1 MTVDLVSLTVIMLVA
16 VLCPVIVQ
24 IVPGKPVPQTVLLLL
39 AGALLG
45 PHMFGV
51 IQVSDSVQLLSE
63 LGLAFLFLLAGYEI
77 DLKQLGGHQG
87 RVGLATWAATFV
99 LAFAV
104 ITFVPFFKQH
114 DMTGMAAVITLT
126 TTALG
131 TLMPILKERGLEGTP
146 VGNAVVAYGTWGELC
161 PVLMMAVLLSTRSQ
175 WQTFLTLA
183 VFAGICVVAALLPA
197 KARKAGNRFYRLVTK
212 HSNISE
218 QVLMRLTVLLLI
230 TLVTVSAIFDLDVVL
245 GAFAAGFILRYV
257 IPEGSQTL
265 ETRLDGISYG
275 FFIPI
280 FFVVSGAAIDLRA
293 VGGNPGLLIVF
304 IIMLMLIRA
313 VPVYIAMSLDRKA
326 NPMSSHHRV
335 TVAVYCATALPL
347 IVAVTTVAV
356 KAGTMQQ
363 MTASTLVAAG
373 AVTVFLM
380 PLLAGLTYRVADV
393 HPVTAIGEIAHDP
406 HEYRQILHEHLEMAH
421 LLRHAERMD
430 VFVARMD
437 TLPPAAS
444 AADAQLR
451 AELVQRAERERDR
464 CLRELG
470 IDPAIAQEYRE
481 HREDTV
487 KRWRQARKRA
497 AGDAAGVRAAGGAR
511 AGADGVRADTGA
523 AGGAAGGVDGAR
535 AAAGAAGGAAGGG
548 AAGGA
553 TGNAADDGA
562 VDGES
567 GGATGCASG
576 KSGDAA
582 N

>member
-1 MTVDLVSLTVIMLVA
+1 MSQYVAHLVLGHKTAIFRHRDDNGGMTVDLVSLTIIMLVA

-24 IVPGKPVPQTVLLLL
+24 LIPGKPVPQTVLLLL

-51 IQVSDSVQLLSE
+51 IQVSESVQLLSE

-77 DLKQLGGHQG
+77 DPKQLGGHQG

-104 ITFVPFFKQH
+104 ITFVPYFNRH

-183 VFAGICVVAALLPA
+183 VFAAICVVAALVPA
-197 KARKAGNRFYRLVTK
+197 KARKAGNRFYRLVAK

-218 QVLMRLTVLLLI
+218 QMLMRLTVLLLI

-280 FFVVSGAAIDLRA
+280 FFVVSGAAIDLKA

-304 IIMLMLIRA
+304 IVVLMLIRA

-406 HEYRQILHEHLEMAH
+406 HDYRQILHEHIEMAH

-444 AADAQLR
+444 AADAKLR

-470 IDPAIAQEYRE
+470 IDPATAQEY
-481 HREDTV
+481 REDTV
-487 KRWRQARKRA
+487 KRWRQAASKR
-497 AGDAAGVRAAGGAR
+497 
-511 AGADGVRADTGA
+511 
-523 AGGAAGGVDGAR
+523 AGGAAGAGGTGGS
-535 AAAGAAGGAAGGG
+535 AAGDADTGSAGAA
-548 AAGGA
+548 
-553 TGNAADDGA
+553 DGA
-562 VDGES
+562 GAGDAGAS
-567 GGATGCASG
+567 GGATR
-576 KSGDAA
+576 
-582 N
+582 

>member
-1 MTVDLVSLTVIMLVA
+1 MLVHVANSDIVALPYRVGGDSSKAPVACRCSTITLSRRRTIVVYWRKSPVFRRSDDNGGMTVDLVSLTIIMLVA

-24 IVPGKPVPQTVLLLL
+24 IIPGKPVPQTMLLLL

-45 PHMFGV
+45 PHMFGI
-51 IQVSDSVQLLSE
+51 IQVSDSVELLSE

-77 DLKQLGGHQG
+77 DPKQLSGHQG

-104 ITFVPFFKQH
+104 IMGVPYFKQH

-131 TLMPILKERGLEGTP
+131 TLMPILKERDLEGTP

-304 IIMLMLIRA
+304 IVMLMLIRA
-313 VPVYIAMSLDRKA
+313 VPVYIAMSLDRKT

-406 HEYRQILHEHLEMAH
+406 HDYRQILHEHLEMAH

-444 AADAQLR
+444 AADAKLR

-470 IDPAIAQEYRE
+470 IDPATAQEYRE
-481 HREDTV
+481 DTM

-497 AGDAAGVRAAGGAR
+497 AGD
-511 AGADGVRADTGA
+511 GA
-523 AGGAAGGVDGAR
+523 ACADA
-535 AAAGAAGGAAGGG
+535 G

-553 TGNAADDGA
+553 TG
-562 VDGES
+562 
-567 GGATGCASG
+567 

>member
-1 MTVDLVSLTVIMLVA
+1 MSQYVAHLVLGHKTAIFRHRDDNGGMTVDLVSLTIIMLVA

-24 IVPGKPVPQTVLLLL
+24 LIPGKPVPQTVLLLL

-51 IQVSDSVQLLSE
+51 IQVSESVQLLSE

-77 DLKQLGGHQG
+77 DPKQLGGHQG

-104 ITFVPFFKQH
+104 ITFVPYFNRH

-183 VFAGICVVAALLPA
+183 VFAAICVVAALVPA
-197 KARKAGNRFYRLVTK
+197 KARKAGNRFYRLVAK

-280 FFVVSGAAIDLRA
+280 FFVVSGAAIDLKA

-304 IIMLMLIRA
+304 IVVLMLIRA

-406 HEYRQILHEHLEMAH
+406 HDYRQILHEHIEMAH

-444 AADAQLR
+444 AADAKLR

-470 IDPAIAQEYRE
+470 IDPATAQEY
-481 HREDTV
+481 REDTV
-487 KRWRQARKRA
+487 KRWRQAASKR
-497 AGDAAGVRAAGGAR
+497 
-511 AGADGVRADTGA
+511 
-523 AGGAAGGVDGAR
+523 AGGAAGAGGTGGS
-535 AAAGAAGGAAGGG
+535 AAGDADTGSAGAA
-548 AAGGA
+548 
-553 TGNAADDGA
+553 DGA
-562 VDGES
+562 GAGDAGAS
-567 GGATGCASG
+567 GGVA
-576 KSGDAA
+576 
-582 N
+582 

>member
-1 MTVDLVSLTVIMLVA
+1 MSQYVAHLVLGHKTAIFRHRDDNGGMTVDLVSLTIIMLVA

-24 IVPGKPVPQTVLLLL
+24 LIPGKPVPQTVLLLL

-51 IQVSDSVQLLSE
+51 IQVSESVQLLSE

-77 DLKQLGGHQG
+77 DPKQLGGHQG

-104 ITFVPFFKQH
+104 ITFVPYFNRH

-183 VFAGICVVAALLPA
+183 VFAAICAVAALVPA
-197 KARKAGNRFYRLVTK
+197 KARKAGNRFYRLVAK

-280 FFVVSGAAIDLRA
+280 FFVVSGAAIDLKA

-304 IIMLMLIRA
+304 IVVLMLIRA

-406 HEYRQILHEHLEMAH
+406 HDYRQILHEHIEMAH

-444 AADAQLR
+444 AADAKLR

-470 IDPAIAQEYRE
+470 IDPATAQEY
-481 HREDTV
+481 REDTV
-487 KRWRQARKRA
+487 KRWRQAASKR
-497 AGDAAGVRAAGGAR
+497 
-511 AGADGVRADTGA
+511 
-523 AGGAAGGVDGAR
+523 AGGAAGAGGTGGS
-535 AAAGAAGGAAGGG
+535 AAGDADTGSAGAA
-548 AAGGA
+548 
-553 TGNAADDGA
+553 DGA
-562 VDGES
+562 GAGDAGAS
-567 GGATGCASG
+567 GGATR
-576 KSGDAA
+576 
-582 N
+582 

>member
-1 MTVDLVSLTVIMLVA
+1 MSQYVAHLVLGHKTAIFRHRDDNGGMTVDLVSLTIIMLVA

-24 IVPGKPVPQTVLLLL
+24 LIPGKPVPQTVLLLL

-51 IQVSDSVQLLSE
+51 IQVSESVQLLSE

-77 DLKQLGGHQG
+77 DPKQLGGHQG

-104 ITFVPFFKQH
+104 ITFVPYFKRH

-183 VFAGICVVAALLPA
+183 VFAVICAVAALVPA

-280 FFVVSGAAIDLRA
+280 FFVVSGAAIDLKA

-304 IIMLMLIRA
+304 IVVLMLIRA

-406 HEYRQILHEHLEMAH
+406 HDYRQILHEHIEMAH

-444 AADAQLR
+444 AADAKLR

-470 IDPAIAQEYRE
+470 IDPATAQEY
-481 HREDTV
+481 REDTV
-487 KRWRQARKRA
+487 KRWRQAASKR
-497 AGDAAGVRAAGGAR
+497 
-511 AGADGVRADTGA
+511 
-523 AGGAAGGVDGAR
+523 AGGAAGAGGTGGS
-535 AAAGAAGGAAGGG
+535 AAGDADTGSAGAA
-548 AAGGA
+548 
-553 TGNAADDGA
+553 DGA
-562 VDGES
+562 GAGDAGAS
-567 GGATGCASG
+567 GGATR
-576 KSGDAA
+576 
-582 N
+582 

>member
-1 MTVDLVSLTVIMLVA
+1 MIVDLVSLTIIMLVA

-24 IVPGKPVPQTVLLLL
+24 LIPGKPVPQTVLLLL

-51 IQVSDSVQLLSE
+51 IQVSESVQLLSE

-77 DLKQLGGHQG
+77 DPKQLGGHQG

-104 ITFVPFFKQH
+104 ITFVPYFKRH

-131 TLMPILKERGLEGTP
+131 TLMPILKERGLEGTPGTP

-175 WQTFLTLA
+175 WQTFITLA
-183 VFAGICVVAALLPA
+183 VFAAICVVAALVPA

-280 FFVVSGAAIDLRA
+280 FFVVSGAAIDLKA

-304 IIMLMLIRA
+304 IVVLMLIRA

-326 NPMSSHHRV
+326 NPISSHHRV

-373 AVTVFLM
+373 AVTMFLM

-406 HEYRQILHEHLEMAH
+406 HDYRQILHEHIEMAH

-444 AADAQLR
+444 AADAKLR

-470 IDPAIAQEYRE
+470 IDPATAQEY
-481 HREDTV
+481 REDTV
-487 KRWRQARKRA
+487 KRWRQAASKR
-497 AGDAAGVRAAGGAR
+497 
-511 AGADGVRADTGA
+511 
-523 AGGAAGGVDGAR
+523 AGGAAGAGGTGGS
-535 AAAGAAGGAAGGG
+535 AAGDADTGSAGAA
-548 AAGGA
+548 
-553 TGNAADDGA
+553 DGA
-562 VDGES
+562 GAGDAGAS
-567 GGATGCASG
+567 GGATR
-576 KSGDAA
+576 
-582 N
+582 

>member
-1 MTVDLVSLTVIMLVA
+1 MSQYVAHLVLGHKTAIFRHRDDNGGMTVDLVSLTIIMLVA

-24 IVPGKPVPQTVLLLL
+24 LIPGKPVPQTVLLLL

-51 IQVSDSVQLLSE
+51 IQVSESVQLLSE

-77 DLKQLGGHQG
+77 DPKQLGGHQG

-104 ITFVPFFKQH
+104 ITFVPYFNRH

-183 VFAGICVVAALLPA
+183 VFAAICVVAALVPA
-197 KARKAGNRFYRLVTK
+197 KARKAGNRFYRLVAK

-280 FFVVSGAAIDLRA
+280 FFVVSGAAIDLKA

-304 IIMLMLIRA
+304 IVVLMLIRA

-406 HEYRQILHEHLEMAH
+406 HDYRQILHEHIEMAH

-444 AADAQLR
+444 AADAKLR

-470 IDPAIAQEYRE
+470 IDPATAQEY
-481 HREDTV
+481 REDTV
-487 KRWRQARKRA
+487 KRWRQAASKR
-497 AGDAAGVRAAGGAR
+497 
-511 AGADGVRADTGA
+511 
-523 AGGAAGGVDGAR
+523 AGGAAGAGGTGGS
-535 AAAGAAGGAAGGG
+535 AAGDADTGSAGAA
-548 AAGGA
+548 
-553 TGNAADDGA
+553 DGA
-562 VDGES
+562 GAGDAGAS
-567 GGATGCASG
+567 GGATR
-576 KSGDAA
+576 
-582 N
+582 

>member
-1 MTVDLVSLTVIMLVA
+1 MSQYVAHLVLGHKTAIFRHRDDNGGMTVDLVSLTIIMLVA

-24 IVPGKPVPQTVLLLL
+24 LIPGKPVPQTVLLLL

-51 IQVSDSVQLLSE
+51 IQVSESVQLLSE

-77 DLKQLGGHQG
+77 DPKQLGGHQG

-104 ITFVPFFKQH
+104 ITFVPYFNRH

-131 TLMPILKERGLEGTP
+131 TLMPILKERGLEGTL

-183 VFAGICVVAALLPA
+183 VFAAICVVAALVPA
-197 KARKAGNRFYRLVTK
+197 KARKAGNRFYRLVAK

-280 FFVVSGAAIDLRA
+280 FFVVSGAAIDLKA

-304 IIMLMLIRA
+304 IVVLMLIRA

-406 HEYRQILHEHLEMAH
+406 HDYRQILHEHIEMAH

-444 AADAQLR
+444 AADAKLR

-470 IDPAIAQEYRE
+470 IDPATAQEY
-481 HREDTV
+481 REDTV
-487 KRWRQARKRA
+487 KRWRQAASKRAGGAASAGGTGGSA
-497 AGDAAGVRAAGGAR
+497 AGDA
-511 AGADGVRADTGA
+511 DTGS
-523 AGGAAGGVDGAR
+523 
-535 AAAGAAGGAAGGG
+535 AGAA
-548 AAGGA
+548 
-553 TGNAADDGA
+553 DGA
-562 VDGES
+562 GAGDAGAS
-567 GGATGCASG
+567 GGATR
-576 KSGDAA
+576 
-582 N
+582 

>member
-1 MTVDLVSLTVIMLVA
+1 MTVDLVSLTIIMLVA

-24 IVPGKPVPQTVLLLL
+24 LVPGKPVPQTVLLLL

-51 IQVSDSVQLLSE
+51 IQVSESVQLLSE

-77 DLKQLGGHQG
+77 DPKQLGGHQG

-104 ITFVPFFKQH
+104 ITFVPYFKRH

-183 VFAGICVVAALLPA
+183 VFAVICAIAALVPA

-280 FFVVSGAAIDLRA
+280 FFVVSGAAIDLKA

-304 IIMLMLIRA
+304 IVVLMLIRA

-406 HEYRQILHEHLEMAH
+406 HDYRQILHEHIEMAH

-444 AADAQLR
+444 AADAKLR

-470 IDPAIAQEYRE
+470 IDPATAREY
-481 HREDTV
+481 REDTV
-487 KRWRQARKRA
+487 KRWRQAASKRAGGAASAGGTGGSA
-497 AGDAAGVRAAGGAR
+497 AGDAGAGD
-511 AGADGVRADTGA
+511 AGAGDAGA
-523 AGGAAGGVDGAR
+523 SGGAA
-535 AAAGAAGGAAGGG
+535 
-548 AAGGA
+548 
-553 TGNAADDGA
+553 
-562 VDGES
+562 
-567 GGATGCASG
+567 
-576 KSGDAA
+576 
-582 N
+582 

>member
-1 MTVDLVSLTVIMLVA
+1 MSQYVAHLVLGHKTAIFRHRDDNGGMTVDLVSLTIIMLVA

-24 IVPGKPVPQTVLLLL
+24 LIPGKPVPQTVLLLL

-51 IQVSDSVQLLSE
+51 IQVSESVQLLSE

-77 DLKQLGGHQG
+77 DPKQLGGHQG

-104 ITFVPFFKQH
+104 ITFVPYFNRH

-183 VFAGICVVAALLPA
+183 VFAAICAVAALVPA
-197 KARKAGNRFYRLVTK
+197 KARKAGNRFYRLVAK

-280 FFVVSGAAIDLRA
+280 FFVVSGAAIDLKA

-304 IIMLMLIRA
+304 IVVLMLIRA

-406 HEYRQILHEHLEMAH
+406 HDYRQILHEHIEMAH

-444 AADAQLR
+444 AADAKLR

-470 IDPAIAQEYRE
+470 IDPATAQEY
-481 HREDTV
+481 REDTV
-487 KRWRQARKRA
+487 KRWRQAASKRAGGAASAGGTGGSA
-497 AGDAAGVRAAGGAR
+497 AGDA
-511 AGADGVRADTGA
+511 DTGS
-523 AGGAAGGVDGAR
+523 
-535 AAAGAAGGAAGGG
+535 AGAA
-548 AAGGA
+548 
-553 TGNAADDGA
+553 DGA
-562 VDGES
+562 GAGDAGAS
-567 GGATGCASG
+567 GGATR
-576 KSGDAA
+576 
-582 N
+582 

>member
-1 MTVDLVSLTVIMLVA
+1 MSQYVAHLVLGHKTAIFRHRDDNGGMTVDLVSLTIIMLVA

-24 IVPGKPVPQTVLLLL
+24 LIPGKPVPQTVLLLL

-51 IQVSDSVQLLSE
+51 IQVSESVQLLSE

-77 DLKQLGGHQG
+77 DPKQLGGHQG

-104 ITFVPFFKQH
+104 ITFVPYFNRH

-183 VFAGICVVAALLPA
+183 VFAAICVVAALVPA
-197 KARKAGNRFYRLVTK
+197 KARKAGNRFYRLVAK

-280 FFVVSGAAIDLRA
+280 FFVVSGAAIDLKA

-304 IIMLMLIRA
+304 IVVLMLIRA

-406 HEYRQILHEHLEMAH
+406 HDYRQILHEHIEMAH

-444 AADAQLR
+444 AADAKLR

-470 IDPAIAQEYRE
+470 IDPATAQEY
-481 HREDTV
+481 REDTV
-487 KRWRQARKRA
+487 KRWRQAASKRAGGAASAGGTGGSA
-497 AGDAAGVRAAGGAR
+497 AGDA
-511 AGADGVRADTGA
+511 DTGS
-523 AGGAAGGVDGAR
+523 
-535 AAAGAAGGAAGGG
+535 AGAA
-548 AAGGA
+548 
-553 TGNAADDGA
+553 DGA
-562 VDGES
+562 GAGDAGAS
-567 GGATGCASG
+567 GGATR
-576 KSGDAA
+576 
-582 N
+582 

>member
-24 IVPGKPVPQTVLLLL
+24 IIPGKPVPQTVLLLL

-77 DLKQLGGHQG
+77 DPKQLGGHQG
-87 RVGLATWAATFV
+87 RIGLATWAATFV

-313 VPVYIAMSLDRKA
+313 VPVYIAMSLDRKT

-380 PLLAGLTYRVADV
+380 PLLAGITYRVADV

-470 IDPAIAQEYRE
+470 IDPATAQEYRE
-481 HREDTV
+481 YREDAV

-497 AGDAAGVRAAGGAR
+497 AGDGGGVRAAAGAAAGAAGVRAN
-511 AGADGVRADTGA
+511 
-523 AGGAAGGVDGAR
+523 
-535 AAAGAAGGAAGGG
+535 AGAAGGAAVGG
-548 AAGGA
+548 ATGGA

-567 GGATGCASG
+567 GGETGCASG

>member
-1 MTVDLVSLTVIMLVA
+1 MSQYVAHLVLGHKTAIFRHRDDNGGMTVDLVSLTIIMLVA

-24 IVPGKPVPQTVLLLL
+24 LIPGKPVPQTVLLLL

-51 IQVSDSVQLLSE
+51 IQVSESVQLLSE

-77 DLKQLGGHQG
+77 DPKQLGGHQG

-104 ITFVPFFKQH
+104 ITFVPYFNRH

-183 VFAGICVVAALLPA
+183 VFAAICVVAALVPA
-197 KARKAGNRFYRLVTK
+197 KARKAGNRFYRLVAK

-280 FFVVSGAAIDLRA
+280 FFVVSGAAIDLKA

-304 IIMLMLIRA
+304 IVVLMLIRA

-406 HEYRQILHEHLEMAH
+406 HDYRQILHEHIEMAH

-444 AADAQLR
+444 AADAKLR

-470 IDPAIAQEYRE
+470 IDPATAQEY
-481 HREDTV
+481 REDTV
-487 KRWRQARKRA
+487 KRWRQAASKRAGGAASAGGTGGSA
-497 AGDAAGVRAAGGAR
+497 AGDA
-511 AGADGVRADTGA
+511 DTGS
-523 AGGAAGGVDGAR
+523 
-535 AAAGAAGGAAGGG
+535 AGAA
-548 AAGGA
+548 
-553 TGNAADDGA
+553 DGA
-562 VDGES
+562 GAGDAGAS
-567 GGATGCASG
+567 GGVA
-576 KSGDAA
+576 
-582 N
+582 

>member
-1 MTVDLVSLTVIMLVA
+1 MSQYVAHLVLGHKTAIFRHRDDNGGMTVDLVSLTIIMLVA

-24 IVPGKPVPQTVLLLL
+24 LIPGKPVPQTVLLLL

-51 IQVSDSVQLLSE
+51 IQVSESVQLLSE

-77 DLKQLGGHQG
+77 DPKQLGGHQG

-104 ITFVPFFKQH
+104 ITFVPYFNRH

-183 VFAGICVVAALLPA
+183 VFAAICVVAALVPA
-197 KARKAGNRFYRLVTK
+197 KARKAGNRFYRLVAK

-218 QVLMRLTVLLLI
+218 QMLMRLTVLLLI

-280 FFVVSGAAIDLRA
+280 FFVVSGAAIDLKA

-304 IIMLMLIRA
+304 IVVLMLIRA

-406 HEYRQILHEHLEMAH
+406 HDYRQILHEHIEMAH

-444 AADAQLR
+444 AADAKLR

-470 IDPAIAQEYRE
+470 IDPATAQEY
-481 HREDTV
+481 REDTV
-487 KRWRQARKRA
+487 KRWRQAASKRAGGAASAGGTGGSA
-497 AGDAAGVRAAGGAR
+497 AGDA
-511 AGADGVRADTGA
+511 DTGS
-523 AGGAAGGVDGAR
+523 
-535 AAAGAAGGAAGGG
+535 AGAA
-548 AAGGA
+548 
-553 TGNAADDGA
+553 DGA
-562 VDGES
+562 GAGDAGAS
-567 GGATGCASG
+567 GGATR
-576 KSGDAA
+576 
-582 N
+582 